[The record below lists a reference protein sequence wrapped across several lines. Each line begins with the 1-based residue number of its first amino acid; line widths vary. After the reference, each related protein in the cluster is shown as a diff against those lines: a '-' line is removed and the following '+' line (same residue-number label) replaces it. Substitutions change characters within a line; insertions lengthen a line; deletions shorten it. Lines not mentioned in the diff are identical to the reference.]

1 MDAISNVAI
10 HPASKTTTVGR
21 TTFAAGTKD
30 AVNIRVVIRGN
41 RIVTCYPTNLPGES
55 MAREMEDQR
64 AGQEQVKE
72 KLAQLRAMLSTGSG
86 FNSWEVFD
94 EFVREH
100 EWGLALHVVCVY
112 LLEPTAQGAP

>member
-1 MDAISNVAI
+1 
-10 HPASKTTTVGR
+10 
-21 TTFAAGTKD
+21 
-30 AVNIRVVIRGN
+30 
-41 RIVTCYPTNLPGES
+41 

-100 EWGLALHVVCVY
+100 EWGLALHVVCDY
-112 LLEPTAQGAP
+112 LLEPTAQAAPEAVIQEIQSLHETMGIEDTCVADLRRKAQQAGGSPF